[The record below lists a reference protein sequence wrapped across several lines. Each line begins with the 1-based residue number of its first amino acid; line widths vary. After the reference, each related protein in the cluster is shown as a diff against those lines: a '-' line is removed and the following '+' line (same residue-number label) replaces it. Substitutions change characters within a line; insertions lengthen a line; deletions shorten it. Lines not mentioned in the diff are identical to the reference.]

1 MKNWV
6 VIMENQAI
14 TGIGCFAGLEK
25 LNRVFLRIAQTYALG
40 NLDGFEWSDCSESG
54 EKEGAKLLKTLISGK
69 AARQDKSVPDAG
81 DRFIENKKITG
92 FFLTLKGQ
100 GLELLIFAQNGDC
113 RQERHSAVL
122 DALTAMRRR
131 RLN

>member
-1 MKNWV
+1 MEKWV
-6 VIMENQAI
+6 VIMGHQAI

-25 LNRVFLRIAQTYALG
+25 LNRVFLRMAQTYALG

-54 EKEGAKLLKTLISGK
+54 ETEGTKLLKTLISGK
-69 AARQDKSVPDAG
+69 AVWQNTSIPDAG
-81 DRFIENKKITG
+81 DSVIENKKITG
-92 FFLTLKGQ
+92 FFLTLKDHS
-100 GLELLIFAQNGDC
+100 LELLIFAKDGNC

-122 DALTAMRRR
+122 DALAKMRRR